1 MALAARVA
9 VTRFKV
15 SGLCSYGRGT
25 NYSVCRFVELIHSDV
40 NSHPEV
46 GIGAHLVVVATCN
59 LLLVYFGLQ
68 KITCLC
74 WTSLCH
80 RYVNIWSWPLTFRAI
95 SVFFDFVFRLGEP
108 LCERCRLAT
117 QQIPYHS
124 DTHWCRVDSQHRSR
138 AKTDSS
144 VRFVLCRW
152 QFNFNVKSFD
162 VCCENKSEMISRDCN
177 VFRWDIVQ
185 IRPCRSAVDFTAVQ
199 WSPV

>member
-1 MALAARVA
+1 VVVAKVETIGDAYTCASGVPVRNPNHAAELAEMALAARVA

-74 WTSLCH
+74 
-80 RYVNIWSWPLTFRAI
+80 
-95 SVFFDFVFRLGEP
+95 
-108 LCERCRLAT
+108 
-117 QQIPYHS
+117 
-124 DTHWCRVDSQHRSR
+124 
-138 AKTDSS
+138 
-144 VRFVLCRW
+144 
-152 QFNFNVKSFD
+152 
-162 VCCENKSEMISRDCN
+162 
-177 VFRWDIVQ
+177 
-185 IRPCRSAVDFTAVQ
+185 
-199 WSPV
+199 